1 MCREGCKGVSR
12 AHSSHTTSDEGVNLE
27 LSARH
32 RGCNMKVETENG
44 LEIADAFTGGIV
56 RKTGD
61 MV

>member
-1 MCREGCKGVSR
+1 M
-12 AHSSHTTSDEGVNLE
+12 TSDEGANLE

-32 RGCNMKVETENG
+32 MSCNMKVETGNQ

-56 RKTGD
+56 RKTGG